1 MTISAA
7 KKRQEVASYIHDTAN
22 ETPGT
27 WFLYLA
33 ARRGFDSDA
42 ELARTL
48 GVHRSQVARWKRG
61 ARADAAN
68 EERLRNLGAVVDSLT
83 GYLEPS
89 VISDWLTGV
98 NAHLGD
104 LRPIDLLLQG
114 RLAEVIGAV
123 EAEKRGA
130 YA

>member
-1 MTISAA
+1 MSTAAA
-7 KKRQEVASYIHDTAN
+7 KKRHEVASYVHDAVDRVSS
-22 ETPGT
+22 T

-33 ARRGFDSDA
+33 ARRGFESDA
-42 ELARTL
+42 ELARAL

-61 ARADAAN
+61 ARADPAN
-68 EERLRNLGAVVDSLT
+68 EERLRSLGATVDSLT
-83 GYLEPS
+83 GYLDPG
-89 VISDWLTGV
+89 VIPHWLTGV
-98 NAHLGD
+98 NPHLD
-104 LRPIDLLLQG
+104 HQRPIDALLEG